1 MMQAAACNFSHSIIY
16 SIMYVPHKRYD
27 YVKIIMLTVVGKS
40 IPFLFDQIDG
50 KNVAKCGKI
59 VVKDSFHLV
68 LKLWF

>member
-1 MMQAAACNFSHSIIY
+1 
-16 SIMYVPHKRYD
+16 MYVPLKRYD

-59 VVKDSFHLV
+59 VVKDRDLFVYSE
-68 LKLWF
+68 